1 MKNTVSTFCMLL
13 CSAVLLMAGCTN
25 TAPDD
30 NVTANS
36 EIVTE
41 TVETEMIVT
50 SETEVTEMKEKR
62 TLCGV
67 KYWFSSGTMYGAD
80 IHIHIT
86 DKELVYASY
95 YPWEGI
101 DNYDGDEYEE
111 IIVENVPIDAERWC
125 DIEKAVNDILPL
137 LGEGMTSE
145 EWNKPKVDLDP
156 DIEILDGGDRR
167 NFILTWRDENGEET
181 ELYYK
186 TPGDRRF
193 LNLLD
198 LLKETAHPVGRE
210 ITW

>member
-1 MKNTVSTFCMLL
+1 MKNTVSKFCMLL
-13 CSAVLLMAGCTN
+13 CSAALLMAGCTN
-25 TAPDD
+25 TAPGD
-30 NVTANS
+30 NVTEIS
-36 EIVTE
+36 ESMTE
-41 TVETEMIVT
+41 A
-50 SETEVTEMKEKR
+50 SETEVTELEVNEER

-67 KYWFSSGTMYGAD
+67 NYSFRSGTMYGAD

-111 IIVENVPIDAERWC
+111 ITVENVPIDAERWC